1 MKKYEP
7 PVCELIEFA
16 ADVITTSLR
25 YPDETLGKDMDGYDI
40 PQG

>member
-16 ADVITTSLR
+16 ADVVTTSPR
-25 YPDETLGKDMDGYDI
+25 FPDETRGEGMDGYDN
-40 PQG
+40 P